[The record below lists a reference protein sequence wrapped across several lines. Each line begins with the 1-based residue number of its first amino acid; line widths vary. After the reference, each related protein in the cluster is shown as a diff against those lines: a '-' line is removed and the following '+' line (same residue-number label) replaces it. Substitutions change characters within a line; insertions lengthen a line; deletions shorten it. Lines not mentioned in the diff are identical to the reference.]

1 MFKKIFIRNFITFKK
16 VEIDFDKGFT
26 VFTGET
32 GAGKSLLI
40 DALML
45 VLGYR
50 ADTRFI
56 RKNEDFTEIIA
67 EFELEKKLVETN
79 SLNQQFIFEDD
90 GHLIF
95 RRLIDKNGKSKSW
108 INDTPVTLTKIR
120 ELAKNFI
127 SIYGQHS
134 QIGLMTSEGQRFLL
148 DEYADTI
155 FEAKSVKNLF
165 KQLNELKIQLDTIK
179 SNNLIS
185 SKELE
190 ILEWQLSELK
200 QLNFVGKDWENQEEL
215 FKKYNNLENYTFHVN
230 NALDSLSE
238 SNDSILNKL
247 KDVIEDLTKISEFNS
262 EAKSL
267 IEILKESEINIED
280 VLHSLRK
287 ISDNEDLQDFD
298 FESLK
303 KYVDKVYG
311 FCAKY
316 RIKPNE
322 IDELQNKI
330 QDKIF
335 SIRENTDVSLIN
347 EKIKKI
353 ENDYLNFSSILS
365 SKRAEATGKI
375 VPSINALLKNIGM
388 ENADFKI
395 HLAQTHSYTSYGNES
410 VDFLISSNKG
420 SDYSLINKI
429 ASGGELSRICL
440 AMLVE
445 LTKKTESFAIV
456 FDEVDNG
463 ISGEIAK
470 KVGGLI
476 NTLAN
481 NKQILC
487 VTHLPQ
493 VAVQAN
499 NQFHI
504 TKKMQDEKTF
514 SNIEKLNL
522 NERIVEIAKMTDG
535 DNPSKFALD
544 HAERSLSENFK
555 Y

>member
-1 MFKKIFIRNFITFKK
+1 
-16 VEIDFDKGFT
+16 
-26 VFTGET
+26 
-32 GAGKSLLI
+32 
-40 DALML
+40 ML

-50 ADTRFI
+50 ADTKFI
-56 RKNEDFTEIIA
+56 RKNEDHTEIIA
-67 EFELEKKLVETN
+67 EFELEKKSVETN
-79 SLNQQFIFEDD
+79 SIYQQFIFEDD
-90 GHLIF
+90 GHFIF

-148 DEYADTI
+148 DEYADSA
-155 FEAKSVKNLF
+155 FEAKLVKDLYR
-165 KQLNELKIQLDTIK
+165 QLNELKVQLAKIESD
-179 SNNLIS
+179 NLIF

-200 QLNFVGKDWENQEEL
+200 QLNFVGNEWEKQEEL
-215 FKKYNNLENYTFHVN
+215 YKKYNNLENYMLHTN
-230 NALDSLSE
+230 KALDDLGE
-238 SNDSILNKL
+238 SNNSILNKL
-247 KDVIEDLTKISEFNS
+247 KDVIEDVIKISEFNS

-267 IEILKESEINIED
+267 IEILKESEINLED

-287 ISDNEDLQDFD
+287 IGDNEDLQDFD
-298 FESLK
+298 FESIK
-303 KYVDKVYG
+303 KYVDRVYG

-322 IDELQNKI
+322 IDELESNI
-330 QDKIF
+330 QSKIF
-335 SIRENTDVSLIN
+335 SIKEKTDVSLLR
-347 EKIKKI
+347 EKIRKI
-353 ENDYLNFSSILS
+353 EKEYLNFSSILS
-365 SKRAEATGKI
+365 SKRAEATEKI
-375 VPSINALLKNIGM
+375 IPSVNALLKNIGM

-395 HLAQTHSYTSYGNES
+395 NLPQTNSFTSFGNEG
-410 VDFLISSNKG
+410 VDFLISPNKG
-420 SDYSLINKI
+420 SDYALINKI

-445 LTKKTESFAIV
+445 LTKKTESFAII

-476 NTLAN
+476 NTLAD

-487 VTHLPQ
+487 VTHLSQ
-493 VAVQAN
+493 VAVQAD

-504 TKKMQDEKTF
+504 TKKMQNEKTL
-514 SNIEKLNL
+514 SSIEKLNRS
-522 NERIVEIAKMTDG
+522 ERIIEIAKMTDG
-535 DNPSKFALD
+535 DNPSKFALE
-544 HAERSLSENFK
+544 HAEKSLIENLK
-555 Y
+555 N

>member
-16 VEIDFDKGFT
+16 IEIDFDKGFT

-67 EFELEKKLVETN
+67 EFELEKKSVETN
-79 SLNQQFIFEDD
+79 SLYQQFVFEDD
-90 GHLIF
+90 GHFIF
-95 RRLIDKNGKSKSW
+95 RRLIDKNGKSKTW

-148 DEYADTI
+148 DEYADSA
-155 FEAKSVKNLF
+155 FEAKLVKDLY
-165 KQLNELKIQLDTIK
+165 KQLNELKIQLEKIK
-179 SNNLIS
+179 SDNLIF

-190 ILEWQLSELK
+190 ILEWQLLELK
-200 QLNFVGKDWENQEEL
+200 QLNFVGNEWEKQEEL
-215 FKKYNNLENYTFHVN
+215 FNKYNNLENYMLHTN
-230 NALDSLSE
+230 KALDELSN

-247 KDVIEDLTKISEFNS
+247 KDVIEDVIKISEYNS

-267 IEILKESEINIED
+267 VEILKESEINLED
-280 VLHSLRK
+280 VLYSLRK
-287 ISDNEDLQDFD
+287 INDDEDLQDFD

-303 KYVDKVYG
+303 KYVDRVYG

-316 RIKPNE
+316 RIKPGE
-322 IDELQNKI
+322 IDELEKKI
-330 QDKIF
+330 QAQIL
-335 SIRENTDVSLIN
+335 SIKEKTDVSLLK
-347 EKIKKI
+347 EKMKKI
-353 ENDYLNFSSILS
+353 ENDYVNNSSILS
-365 SKRAEATGKI
+365 AKRVQAIEKI
-375 VPSINALLKNIGM
+375 IPSVNVLLKNIGM

-395 HLAQTHSYTSYGNES
+395 HLPKTNNFTSYGNEG
-410 VDFLISSNKG
+410 VEFLISSNKG

-445 LTKKTESFAIV
+445 LTKKTDSFAIV

-476 NTLAN
+476 NTLSI

-487 VTHLPQ
+487 VTHLSQ
-493 VAVQAN
+493 VAVQAD

-514 SNIEKLNL
+514 SNIEKLNR

-544 HAERSLSENFK
+544 HAEKSLIENIK
-555 Y
+555 D

>member
-1 MFKKIFIRNFITFKK
+1 M
-16 VEIDFDKGFT
+16 
-26 VFTGET
+26 
-32 GAGKSLLI
+32 
-40 DALML
+40 
-45 VLGYR
+45 
-50 ADTRFI
+50 
-56 RKNEDFTEIIA
+56 
-67 EFELEKKLVETN
+67 
-79 SLNQQFIFEDD
+79 
-90 GHLIF
+90 
-95 RRLIDKNGKSKSW
+95 
-108 INDTPVTLTKIR
+108 
-120 ELAKNFI
+120 
-127 SIYGQHS
+127 
-134 QIGLMTSEGQRFLL
+134 
-148 DEYADTI
+148 
-155 FEAKSVKNLF
+155 
-165 KQLNELKIQLDTIK
+165 
-179 SNNLIS
+179 
-185 SKELE
+185 
-190 ILEWQLSELK
+190 EWQLSELK
-200 QLNFVGKDWENQEEL
+200 QLNFVSKDWENQEEL

-230 NALDSLSE
+230 NALDNLSE

-267 IEILKESEINIED
+267 IDILKESEINIED

-322 IDELQNKI
+322 IDELQIKI

-335 SIRENTDVSLIN
+335 LIRENTDVSLIK

-365 SKRAEATGKI
+365 SKRAVATGKI

-395 HLAQTHSYTSYGNES
+395 QLPQTNSYTSYGNES

-544 HAERSLSENFK
+544 HAEKSLAENFK